1 MNYWYLHYFG
11 MTEEEYNDINKRWL
25 HFRMFGD

>member
-11 MTEEEYNDINKRWL
+11 MTEEEYCNLNKRWL
-25 HFRMFGD
+25 HFRIFGD

>member
-1 MNYWYLHYFG
+1 MNYWYLWYFG
-11 MTEEEYNDINKRWL
+11 MTEEDYHDFNKRWL